1 MAAARSATLP
11 LAQAKARW
19 QSLPPRERKGVVI
32 ATAVVAAAA
41 TWWLLLGP
49 SLATLRSAPARH
61 QALDAQL
68 VRMGGLQAQARA
80 MQAQPPAN
88 PTEVAGALEAS
99 VRASLGETARLVMA
113 GDRATVTFSQ
123 VPGPALAQWLA
134 QARLNARALPAEA
147 RMQRNAAG
155 TWSGSVVLHL
165 PAR

>member
-1 MAAARSATLP
+1 MAARAAVQP
-11 LAQAKARW
+11 LAQARARW
-19 QSLPPRERKGVVI
+19 QSLPSRERSGVVV
-32 ATAVVAAAA
+32 ATAVVAAAV

-49 SLATLRSAPARH
+49 ALTTLRTAPARH

-68 VRMGGLQAQARA
+68 ARMGALQAQAQA
-80 MQAQPPAN
+80 MQAQPRAN
-88 PTEVAGALEAS
+88 PAEVTGALEAS
-99 VRASLGETARLVMA
+99 VRASLGESARLVVA
-113 GDRATVTFSQ
+113 GERATVTFSQ

-155 TWSGSVVLHL
+155 TWNGSVVLHL